1 MSVHKISM
9 GFMLNKNLTPS
20 KRYCQKNSLLIEE
33 SIDRSSLKIKLILK
47 ANRTILWM
55 NTMKKAKL
63 KVIQAGREIKVLTP
77 VKDQLFQGDQKFQK
91 KVAFKKCDLSINIEL
106 LLDFD
111 ILIKNSIFQRKN
123 LFLGKNFVKAG
134 DL

>member
-1 MSVHKISM
+1 M

-33 SIDRSSLKIKLILK
+33 SIDLSSLKIKLILK

-77 VKDQLFQGDQKFQK
+77 VKGQLFQGDQKFQK